1 MHFDGNVILPCA
13 FLKTKMISMIQY
25 KWRIKSATSLVEWL
39 FASKRLIWNNP
50 HYLAVLAWRLFAFL
64 PTTFFEIA
72 VLSIWKDEIIIAAAV
87 TEPEAS
93 ERGSSLIGKK
103 LRYSITFSYQ
113 TQGIVVVRGSE
124 IYDAQWTLKELWL
137 SANGRFRVRSGL
149 PHAFFL
155 HWFSTAIWII
165 CSLVKV

>member
-1 MHFDGNVILPCA
+1 M
-13 FLKTKMISMIQY
+13 S
-25 KWRIKSATSLVEWL
+25 
-39 FASKRLIWNNP
+39 
-50 HYLAVLAWRLFAFL
+50 
-64 PTTFFEIA
+64 
-72 VLSIWKDEIIIAAAV
+72 
-87 TEPEAS
+87 EPEAS

-113 TQGIVVVRGSE
+113 TQGIVVVGGSE

-155 HWFSTAIWII
+155 H
-165 CSLVKV
+165 